1 MSYLLMLIG
10 GTVLAVMVFRG
21 IMASFTSKKE
31 EKENDEQS
39 NG

>member
-21 IMASFTSKKE
+21 MMATTDNE
-31 EKENDEQS
+31 VV
-39 NG
+39 